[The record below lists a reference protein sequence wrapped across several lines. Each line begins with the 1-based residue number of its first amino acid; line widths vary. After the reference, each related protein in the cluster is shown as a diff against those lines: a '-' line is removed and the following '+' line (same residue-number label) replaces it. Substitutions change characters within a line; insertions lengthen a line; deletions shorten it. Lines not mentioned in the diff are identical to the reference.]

1 MKKISLQP
9 VDHITETQVPLSIL
23 REDLRIGP
31 NCVKDCLAL
40 PLSTDRPM
48 RKRPGAASII
58 PSAVRGGRRT
68 AASAELALSP
78 RPTPSTPSIDC
89 DGEWIAFIIVSPTTG
104 VVTIVALFEN
114 ELQEDAMILLAAVAD
129 CFQEAQQFV
138 EACLAQGKN

>member
-9 VDHITETQVPLSIL
+9 VDHNTETQAPLSIL
-23 REDLRIGP
+23 REDLRIRP

-58 PSAVRGGRRT
+58 PSVVRGGRST
-68 AASAELALSP
+68 AASLNWRY
-78 RPTPSTPSIDC
+78 RPDPLHPHRVLIARC
-89 DGEWIAFIIVSPTTG
+89 HGEWIAFIIVSRTTG

-138 EACLAQGKN
+138 E